1 MSNVNNIS
9 LDQARYIILQEYP
22 DRKPVSVADYDIFYI
37 FNLMPRN
44 YEPETDG
51 IVYDSLKAVRKD
63 DGRVLTF
70 NPLYHDSRKYAETVE
85 KSLVILDKV
94 GDYH

>member
-22 DRKPVSVADYDIFYI
+22 DRKPVSVVDYDIFYV

-44 YEPETDG
+44 YKSETDG

-63 DGRVLTF
+63 DGRVLSF
-70 NPLYHDSRKYAETVE
+70 IPLHHDSRKYAESVE
-85 KSLVILDKV
+85 KSLVILDKA
-94 GDYH
+94 GDQY

>member
-22 DRKPVSVADYDIFYI
+22 DRKPVSVVDYDIFYI

-44 YEPETDG
+44 YDPEIDG
-51 IVYDSLKAVRKD
+51 IVYDNLKAVRKD
-63 DGRVLTF
+63 DGRTMTF
-70 NPLYHDSRKYAETVE
+70 NPLVHGGEKYLEAVE
-85 KSLVILDKV
+85 NGITKL
-94 GDYH
+94 